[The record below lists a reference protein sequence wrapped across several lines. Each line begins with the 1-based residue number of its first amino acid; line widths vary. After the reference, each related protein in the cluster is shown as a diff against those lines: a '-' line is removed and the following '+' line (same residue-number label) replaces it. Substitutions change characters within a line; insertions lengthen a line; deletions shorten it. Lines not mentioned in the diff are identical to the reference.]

1 MSDAVTNRQ
10 PGTTRTACSYCGV
23 GCGITVTTRSDGSG
37 NPVIA
42 KVAGDKLHPA
52 NAGRLCTKGAT
63 HLELTRAPGRMTTAY
78 RRPERGAQP
87 RPVAVED
94 AVREAAARLRA
105 IADEHGPDAI
115 ALYVSGQMSL
125 EAQYLA
131 TKLAKGYLRTVHME
145 ANSRLC
151 MASASTGYKQSLG
164 ADGPPGSYDDI
175 DHADLFFVIGA
186 NMADCHPV
194 LYLRM
199 AGRLEAGARLI
210 VVDPRRTETTA
221 RADLFLQLAPG
232 TDLALLNGLLHL
244 LVAAGDIDE
253 RFIAEH
259 TEGWEW
265 MPAFLADYTPDRV
278 AEITGL
284 AVDDIRTAARWI
296 GAAGEWMSLWTM
308 GLNQSTH
315 GTWNTNAI
323 CNLHL
328 ATGAI
333 CRPGSGPFSLTGQ
346 PNAMGGREMGYM
358 GPGLPGQRSLL
369 SADDRRFVE
378 TEWGLAPGT
387 LREQDAAGTVDMFRA
402 MAEGTIKAVWIIC
415 TNPVA
420 TVANRTTVIAGLEAA
435 ELVITQDTY
444 TDTATNA
451 YADILLPAAAWSE
464 MDAVMVNSERTVTL
478 QQRITDPAGDARPDW
493 QLIARVA
500 TALGFDGFGHSSSAE
515 VFAEITRFANPA
527 TGYDLRGMSYEL
539 LRAGPMQWPCTD
551 PNRRRNPIRYRND
564 GTARPLFVDE
574 SGRRPRLAFPTP
586 NGRAVFWPRPHM
598 TPDELPDDDFPF
610 LLNTG
615 RLPHQW
621 HSMTKT
627 GRIAKLEK
635 LNGQPFV
642 EVHPDDARRLG
653 LGPDD
658 RLEIASRRGRAILP
672 VRISDRVRPGDCFAP
687 FHWNDEQGEYL
698 TINAVTNDAVDP
710 ESRQPEFKACA
721 VALRRVA
728 TVARVDGG
736 AAPGSP
742 ASRSEI
748 RQGRHSARTDA
759 PRGLVHPPAPALGL
773 DTTSTPALTEHER
786 TYLSGYF
793 AALQSAPVTGV
804 PVLPA
809 GAPLSPTS
817 RLWVDGLLAGMYS
830 RGAHTTAD
838 PAEIS
843 SRNEPGELADDE
855 RRDVTVLWAS
865 QTGSAERYAV
875 TTATRLAEAGFRPRL
890 VEMDAADPAGLSGD
904 VLVVSSTFGDG
915 GPPDNG
921 ADFWDRLTGGD
932 IRLVGVRYAVF
943 ALGDSSYDDFC
954 GHGRKL
960 DETFA
965 ARGATRLL
973 TRVDSEADSD
983 EPCSRWLDDVLTALT
998 GRPGSPAGTDLS
1010 ADATP
1015 QNGRTAPDI
1024 PEPATERT
1032 GTFRDSD
1039 RNTARQSTADVDTTL
1054 LVRPPRP
1061 AGMMSFTR
1069 DSLLTAPLIRN
1080 EALSAPGSPKEVR
1093 RLGFGL
1099 RGLGARYEVGDVLGV
1114 QPTNAPQSVD
1124 AWLEATGLE
1133 CRRGVEIDGR
1143 EVPLAEALRTHYDI
1157 TEVNRELLD
1166 FIADRN
1172 PDNHL
1177 AKLLRRDNRTELAAY
1192 LWGRQ
1197 AVDVLRDFP
1206 IRADVVEW
1214 LAVLKRL
1221 RPRRYSISSS
1231 PLVNPDE
1238 VELTVGVV
1246 RYDNPYH
1253 IGRGGVCSTFLA
1265 DRADES
1271 GAPIFL
1277 QRAPHFKPPAD
1288 TTTPMIMVGPGTG
1301 IAPFRGF
1308 LQERRALG
1316 AAGRNWLFFGDRHAA
1331 HNFYYRAELED
1342 MFRTGFLTRLDLAF
1356 SRDQRE
1362 RVYVQHRMIEHG
1374 AELWSWLCD
1383 GAHFYVCGDA
1393 ARMAKDVDD
1402 ALLEIVR
1409 VHGNMDGD
1417 AARVFRK
1424 QLIAGKRYV
1433 RDVY

>member
-23 GCGITVTTRSDGSG
+23 GCGIIVTTRSDDSG

-42 KVAGDKLHPA
+42 KVAGDRLHPA

-63 HLELTRAPGRMTTAY
+63 HLELTRVPGRMTTAY

-87 RPVAVED
+87 RPVAVDD
-94 AVREAAARLRA
+94 AVRDAAARLRA
-105 IADEHGPDAI
+105 IVDEHGPDAV
-115 ALYVSGQMSL
+115 ALYVSGQLSL

-186 NMADCHPV
+186 NMADCHPI

-199 AGRLEAGARLI
+199 VDRLKAGARLI
-210 VVDPRRTETTA
+210 VVDPRRTETAA
-221 RADLFLQLAPG
+221 RADLFLRIAPG

-244 LVAAGDIDE
+244 LVVAGDIDE

-259 TEGWEW
+259 TEGWER
-265 MPAFLADYTPDRV
+265 MPGFLADYTPGRV

-315 GTWNTNAI
+315 GTWNTNAV

-369 SADDRRFVE
+369 SADERRFVE
-378 TEWGLAPGT
+378 TAWGLAPGT
-387 LREQDAAGTVDMFRA
+387 LREQGAAGTIDMFRA

-420 TVANRTTVIAGLEAA
+420 TVANRKTVIAGLETA

-478 QQRITDPAGDARPDW
+478 QQRVTDPVGDARPDW
-493 QLIARVA
+493 RLIAQMA
-500 TALGFDGFGHSSSAE
+500 TALGFDGFDHSSSAE

-539 LRAGPMQWPCTD
+539 LRAGPMQWPCVD
-551 PNRRRNPIRYRND
+551 PGRRRNPIRYRND
-564 GTARPLFVDE
+564 GTDRPLSVDE
-574 SGRRPRLAFPTP
+574 SGHRPRLAFPTP
-586 NGRAVFWPRPHM
+586 SGRAVFWPRPHM
-598 TPDELPDDDFPF
+598 APDELPDDDFPF

-627 GRIAKLEK
+627 GRIAKLGK
-635 LNGQPFV
+635 LNGRPFV

-653 LGPDD
+653 VGPDD
-658 RLEIASRRGRAILP
+658 QVEIASRRGRAVLP
-672 VRISDRVRPGDCFAP
+672 VRVSDRVRPGDCFAP

-728 TVARVDGG
+728 TMAGVEGG
-736 AAPGSP
+736 AAPESP
-742 ASRSEI
+742 T
-748 RQGRHSARTDA
+748 ARAEPRMDRA
-759 PRGLVHPPAPALGL
+759 PAGGDGTRVPVHPLATALGL
-773 DTTSTPALTEHER
+773 DTTESPVLTEHER
-786 TYLSGYF
+786 VYLSGYL
-793 AALQSAPVTGV
+793 AALHSVPVTGV
-804 PVLPA
+804 PVLPDR
-809 GAPLSPTS
+809 APLAPMS

-830 RGAHTTAD
+830 RGSGPTAG
-838 PAEIS
+838 PAEVYAE
-843 SRNEPGELADDE
+843 NEPDGVAD
-855 RRDVTVLWAS
+855 RKPRDVTVLWAS
-865 QTGSAERYAV
+865 QTGSAEEFAA
-875 TTATRLAEAGFRPRL
+875 TTAARLAEAGFRPRL
-890 VEMDAADPAGLSGD
+890 VEMDSIDPSGLSGD

-921 ADFWDRLTGGD
+921 AGFWDRLSGGET
-932 IRLVGVRYAVF
+932 RLAGVRYAVF

-960 DETFA
+960 DESLA
-965 ARGATRLL
+965 AHGATRLL
-973 TRVDSEADSD
+973 ARVDSEAGSA
-983 EPCSRWLDDVLTALT
+983 EPGERWLDDVLGAL
-998 GRPGSPAGTDLS
+998 
-1010 ADATP
+1010 ADADPTGASP
-1015 QNGRTAPDI
+1015 RTGRTATGTSGPGTD
-1024 PEPATERT
+1024 RT
-1032 GTFRDSD
+1032 GMSGDAG
-1039 RNTARQSTADVDTTL
+1039 RNTARSTTVVASTAL
-1054 LVRPPRP
+1054 LTRAPRP
-1061 AGMMSFTR
+1061 AGAVPFTR
-1069 DSLLTAPLIRN
+1069 NSPITAPLIRN
-1080 EALSAPGSPKEVR
+1080 ELLSAPGSAKEVR
-1093 RLGFGL
+1093 RLGFDL
-1099 RGLGARYEVGDVLGV
+1099 RGLDARYEVGDALGI
-1114 QPTNAPQSVD
+1114 QPANAPRSIAV
-1124 AWLEATGLE
+1124 WLDATGLE
-1133 CRRGVEIDGR
+1133 GHRGVEVDGR

-1157 TEVNRELLD
+1157 TTVNHDLLE

-1172 PDNHL
+1172 PHNRL
-1177 AKLLRRDNRTELAAY
+1177 AKLLRRDNRTELDAY

-1197 AVDVLRDFP
+1197 AMDVLRDFP
-1206 IRADVVEW
+1206 VRADLVEW
-1214 LAVLKRL
+1214 LAVLRRL
-1221 RPRRYSISSS
+1221 QPRRYSISSS
-1231 PLVNPDE
+1231 PLVCPDE

-1246 RYDNPYH
+1246 RYGDPDST
-1253 IGRGGVCSTFLA
+1253 GRGGVCSTFLA
-1265 DRADES
+1265 DRAQES

-1288 TTTPMIMVGPGTG
+1288 PTTPLIMVGPGTG

-1316 AAGRNWLFFGDRHAA
+1316 ATGRNWLFFGDQHAA
-1331 HNFYYRAELED
+1331 HDFYYRAELED

-1362 RVYVQHRMIEHG
+1362 RIYVQHRMIEHG
-1374 AELWSWLCD
+1374 AELWSWLRD

-1393 ARMAKDVDD
+1393 ARMARDVDQT
-1402 ALLEIVR
+1402 LLEIAR
-1409 VHGNMDGD
+1409 VHGSMDDD
-1417 AARVFRK
+1417 AARAFRK
-1424 QLIAGKRYV
+1424 QLITEKRYL
-1433 RDVY
+1433 RDIY

>member
-23 GCGITVTTRSDGSG
+23 GCGITVTTRSDDSG

-52 NAGRLCTKGAT
+52 NTGRLCTKGAT
-63 HLELTRAPGRMTTAY
+63 HPELVRAPGRMTTAY

-87 RPVAVED
+87 RPVAVDD

-105 IADEHGPDAI
+105 IADEHGPDAV

-131 TKLAKGYLRTVHME
+131 TKLAKGYLRTVHIE

-186 NMADCHPV
+186 NMADCHPI

-199 AGRLEAGARLI
+199 ADRLKSGARLI
-210 VVDPRRTETTA
+210 VVDPRRTETAT
-221 RADLFLQLAPG
+221 RADLFLQIAPG

-259 TEGWEW
+259 TEGWER
-265 MPAFLADYTPDRV
+265 MPAFLADYPPERV

-315 GTWNTNAI
+315 GTWNTNAV

-387 LREQDAAGTVDMFRA
+387 LREQGAAGTVDMFRA
-402 MAEGTIKAVWIIC
+402 MAEGTIKAVWVIC

-420 TVANRTTVIAGLEAA
+420 TVANRKTVIAGLEAA

-464 MDAVMVNSERTVTL
+464 MDAVVVNSERTVTL
-478 QQRITDPAGDARPDW
+478 QQRITDPAGDACPDW
-493 QLIARVA
+493 QLIARIA
-500 TALGFDGFGHSSSAE
+500 TALGFDGFDHSSSAE
-515 VFAEITRFANPA
+515 VFTEITRFANPA

-539 LRAGPMQWPCTD
+539 LREGPMQWPCTD
-551 PNRRRNPIRYRND
+551 PSRRRNPIRYRND
-564 GTARPLFVDE
+564 GTVRPLFVDK

-586 NGRAVFWPRPHM
+586 SGRAVFWPRPHM
-598 TPDELPDDDFPF
+598 APDEPLDDDFPF

-642 EVHPDDARRLG
+642 EIHPDDARRLG

-658 RLEIASRRGRAILP
+658 QVEIASRRGRAVLP

-728 TVARVDGG
+728 TVARPDGG
-736 AAPGSP
+736 VAPGSP
-742 ASRSEI
+742 ASRSGT
-748 RQGRHSARTDA
+748 RPDRPSAGGDGTGV
-759 PRGLVHPPAPALGL
+759 PVHPTATMLGL
-773 DTTSTPALTEHER
+773 DTTATPTLTEHER
-786 TYLSGYF
+786 VYLSGYL
-793 AALQSAPVTGV
+793 AALNSIPVTGV
-804 PVLPA
+804 PVLPDS
-809 GAPLSPTS
+809 APLTPTS

-830 RGAHTTAD
+830 RGLGPTAE
-838 PAEIS
+838 PAEA
-843 SRNEPGELADDE
+843 RAENEPGEVSDRE
-855 RRDVTVLWAS
+855 RRGVTVLWAS
-865 QTGSAERYAV
+865 QTGSAEEFAA
-875 TTATRLAEAGFRPRL
+875 TTAARLTEAGFRPRL
-890 VEMDAADPAGLSGD
+890 VEMDSIDPAGLGGD

-921 ADFWDRLTGGD
+921 AGFWERLSGGD
-932 IRLVGVRYAVF
+932 TRLAGVRYAVF

-973 TRVDSEADSD
+973 ARVDSDTGSD
-983 EPCSRWLDDVLTALT
+983 EPGERWLDDVLGTL
-998 GRPGSPAGTDLS
+998 AGTDPS
-1010 ADATP
+1010 AGVTP
-1015 QNGRTAPDI
+1015 RTGRTATGAPGPD
-1024 PEPATERT
+1024 TDRT
-1032 GTFRDSD
+1032 GTPGDPGRDTA
-1039 RNTARQSTADVDTTL
+1039 RPNTAVGTAL
-1054 LVRPPRP
+1054 LTRAPRS
-1061 AGMMSFTR
+1061 AGAVPFTR
-1069 DSLLTAPLIRN
+1069 DSPMTAPLIRN
-1080 EALSAPGSPKEVR
+1080 EMLSAPGSSKEVR
-1093 RLGFGL
+1093 RFAFDL
-1099 RGLGARYEVGDVLGV
+1099 RGLDARYEVGDVLGIR
-1114 QPTNAPQSVD
+1114 PANAPRSVA
-1124 AWLEATGLE
+1124 AWLDATGLAGS
-1133 CRRGVEIDGR
+1133 RGVEVDGR
-1143 EVPLAEALRTHYDI
+1143 EISLSEALRTHYDI
-1157 TEVNRELLD
+1157 TKVNPELLE

-1172 PDNHL
+1172 PHDRL
-1177 AKLLRRDNRTELAAY
+1177 TKLLRRDNRTELESY

-1206 IRADVVEW
+1206 VRADLVEW
-1214 LAVLKRL
+1214 LALLKRL
-1221 RPRRYSISSS
+1221 QPRRYSISSS
-1231 PLVNPDE
+1231 PLVGPDE

-1246 RYDNPYH
+1246 RYGDPDST
-1253 IGRGGVCSTFLA
+1253 GRGGVCSTFLA
-1265 DRADES
+1265 DRAKET

-1288 TTTPMIMVGPGTG
+1288 PTTPMIMVGPGTG

-1316 AAGRNWLFFGDRHAA
+1316 ATGRNWLFFGDQHAA
-1331 HNFYYRAELED
+1331 YNFYYRTELED

-1362 RVYVQHRMIEHG
+1362 RIYVQHRMIEHG
-1374 AELWSWLCD
+1374 AELWSWLRD
-1383 GAHFYVCGDA
+1383 GAYFYVCGDA
-1393 ARMAKDVDD
+1393 ARMARDVDD
-1402 ALLEIVR
+1402 TLLEIAR
-1409 VHGNMDGD
+1409 VHGNMDDDD
-1417 AARVFRK
+1417 ARAFRK
-1424 QLIAGKRYV
+1424 QLIAEKRYI